1 MFFRATITGQ
11 TLVLTE
17 LRPQMIAP
25 ATLREVIKRSLPA
38 GVALADIEIDTRDG
52 SDQTEP
58 TIQFIAGDSPEA
70 RDRLTQWAAHVGHKR
85 LWFEDQVVDVERLD
99 NVLGEFETTCLGC
112 GWYRKN
118 SGYSFMWHAQDEG
131 VFPINCNVCG
141 AALPQW
147 TPCESSSLTLT
158 GNSATPDG
166 ENVIPSV
173 SNHDTRPEERS

>member
-25 ATLREVIKRSLPA
+25 TALREVIKRSLPA

-70 RDRLTQWAAHVGHKR
+70 RERLTQWAAHVGHKR

-147 TPCESSSLTLT
+147 TPCESAAGSADSGSSTDTTDL
-158 GNSATPDG
+158 SP
-166 ENVIPSV
+166 ESV
-173 SNHDTRPEERS
+173 SSDAARPEES

>member
-25 ATLREVIKRSLPA
+25 TALREVIKRSLPA

-70 RDRLTQWAAHVGHKR
+70 RERLTQWASHVGHKR

-99 NVLGEFETTCLGC
+99 NVLAEFETTCLGC

-147 TPCESSSLTLT
+147 TPCESAASS
-158 GNSATPDG
+158 ADG
-166 ENVIPSV
+166 GSSTDTTDLSPESV
-173 SNHDTRPEERS
+173 SSDAARPEES

>member
-17 LRPQMIAP
+17 LRPQMIAQT
-25 ATLREVIKRSLPA
+25 ALREVIKRSLPA

-70 RDRLTQWAAHVGHKR
+70 RERLTQWASHVGHKR

-147 TPCESSSLTLT
+147 TPCESAAGSADSGSSTDTTDL
-158 GNSATPDG
+158 SA
-166 ENVIPSV
+166 ESV
-173 SNHDTRPEERS
+173 SSDAARPEES

>member
-1 MFFRATITGQ
+1 MFFRATNTGQ

-17 LRPQMIAP
+17 LRPQIIAP
-25 ATLREVIKRSLPA
+25 TALREVIKRSLPA

-147 TPCESSSLTLT
+147 TPCESAA
-158 GNSATPDG
+158 GSADSGPATDTTDLSP
-166 ENVIPSV
+166 ESV
-173 SNHDTRPEERS
+173 SSDAARPEES

>member
-17 LRPQMIAP
+17 LRPQMIAQT
-25 ATLREVIKRSLPA
+25 ALREVIKRSLPA

-70 RDRLTQWAAHVGHKR
+70 RERLTQWAAHVGHKR
-85 LWFEDQVVDVERLD
+85 LWFEDQVVEVERLD

-147 TPCESSSLTLT
+147 TPCESATGSADSGSSTDTTDL
-158 GNSATPDG
+158 SP
-166 ENVIPSV
+166 ESV
-173 SNHDTRPEERS
+173 SSDTARPEES

>member
-25 ATLREVIKRSLPA
+25 TALREVIKRSLPA

-70 RDRLTQWAAHVGHKR
+70 RERLTQWASHVGHKR

-99 NVLGEFETTCLGC
+99 NVLAEFETTCLG
-112 GWYRKN
+112 W
-118 SGYSFMWHAQDEG
+118 
-131 VFPINCNVCG
+131 G
-141 AALPQW
+141 AALPLW
-147 TPCESSSLTLT
+147 TPCESAA
-158 GNSATPDG
+158 GSADSGASTDATDLSP
-166 ENVIPSV
+166 ESV
-173 SNHDTRPEERS
+173 SSDAARPEES

>member
-70 RDRLTQWAAHVGHKR
+70 RERLTQWASHVGHKR

-99 NVLGEFETTCLGC
+99 NVLAEFETTCLGC

-147 TPCESSSLTLT
+147 TPCESAA
-158 GNSATPDG
+158 GSADSGASTDTADLSA
-166 ENVIPSV
+166 ESV
-173 SNHDTRPEERS
+173 SSDAARPEES

>member
-70 RDRLTQWAAHVGHKR
+70 RERLTQWASHVGHKR
-85 LWFEDQVVDVERLD
+85 LWFEDQVVDVARLD
-99 NVLGEFETTCLGC
+99 NVLAEFETTCLGC

-147 TPCESSSLTLT
+147 TPCESGAGNADGGSSTDTDDL
-158 GNSATPDG
+158 SP
-166 ENVIPSV
+166 ESV
-173 SNHDTRPEERS
+173 SSDAARPEES

>member
-25 ATLREVIKRSLPA
+25 TALREVIKRSLPA

-70 RDRLTQWAAHVGHKR
+70 RDRLTQWASHVGHKR

-147 TPCESSSLTLT
+147 TPCESGAGSVDSGSPADTTDL
-158 GNSATPDG
+158 SA
-166 ENVIPSV
+166 ESV
-173 SNHDTRPEERS
+173 SSDAARPEES

>member
-17 LRPQMIAP
+17 LRPQMIAQT
-25 ATLREVIKRSLPA
+25 ALREVIKRSLPA

-70 RDRLTQWAAHVGHKR
+70 RERLTQWASHVGHKR

-147 TPCESSSLTLT
+147 TPCESAA
-158 GNSATPDG
+158 GSADSGASTDTTDLSP
-166 ENVIPSV
+166 ESV
-173 SNHDTRPEERS
+173 SSDAARPEES

>member
-70 RDRLTQWAAHVGHKR
+70 RERLTQWAAHVGHKR

-118 SGYSFMWHAQDEG
+118 SGYSFMWHAQVEG

-147 TPCESSSLTLT
+147 TPCESAAGSADSGSSTD
-158 GNSATPDG
+158 ATDLSP
-166 ENVIPSV
+166 ESV
-173 SNHDTRPEERS
+173 SSDAARPEES

>member
-70 RDRLTQWAAHVGHKR
+70 RERLTQWASHVGHKR

-99 NVLGEFETTCLGC
+99 NVLAEFETTCLGC

-147 TPCESSSLTLT
+147 TPCESAA
-158 GNSATPDG
+158 GSADSGPATDRTDLSP
-166 ENVIPSV
+166 ESV
-173 SNHDTRPEERS
+173 SSDAARPEES

>member
-25 ATLREVIKRSLPA
+25 TALREVIKRSLPP

-147 TPCESSSLTLT
+147 TPCESAASSE
-158 GNSATPDG
+158 NSGSSTDTTDLSP
-166 ENVIPSV
+166 ESV
-173 SNHDTRPEERS
+173 SSDATRPEEN

>member
-70 RDRLTQWAAHVGHKR
+70 RERLTQWASHVGHKR
-85 LWFEDQVVDVERLD
+85 LWFEDQVVDVARLD

-147 TPCESSSLTLT
+147 TPCESAAGSADSGSSTD
-158 GNSATPDG
+158 ATDLSP
-166 ENVIPSV
+166 ESV
-173 SNHDTRPEERS
+173 SSDAARPEES

>member
-17 LRPQMIAP
+17 LRPQMIAQT
-25 ATLREVIKRSLPA
+25 ALREVIKRSLPA

-70 RDRLTQWAAHVGHKR
+70 RERLTQWAAHVGHKR

-147 TPCESSSLTLT
+147 TPCES
-158 GNSATPDG
+158 GAGSAARLSDSQGHEIAVPPAPNVAERPD
-166 ENVIPSV
+166 P
-173 SNHDTRPEERS
+173 T

>member
-25 ATLREVIKRSLPA
+25 TALREVIKRSLPA

-70 RDRLTQWAAHVGHKR
+70 RDRLTQWASHVGHKR

-99 NVLGEFETTCLGC
+99 NVLAEFETTCLGC

-147 TPCESSSLTLT
+147 TPCESAAGSADSGSSTDTTDL
-158 GNSATPDG
+158 SP
-166 ENVIPSV
+166 ESV
-173 SNHDTRPEERS
+173 SSDAARPEES

>member
-25 ATLREVIKRSLPA
+25 TALREVIKRSLPA

-70 RDRLTQWAAHVGHKR
+70 RERLTQWAAHVGHKR

-147 TPCESSSLTLT
+147 TPCESAAGSADSGSSTDTTDL
-158 GNSATPDG
+158 SP
-166 ENVIPSV
+166 ESV
-173 SNHDTRPEERS
+173 SSDATRPEES

>member
-25 ATLREVIKRSLPA
+25 TALREVIKRSLPA

-147 TPCESSSLTLT
+147 TPCESAAGSENSGSSTD
-158 GNSATPDG
+158 ATDLSP
-166 ENVIPSV
+166 ESV
-173 SNHDTRPEERS
+173 SSDAARPEES

>member
-25 ATLREVIKRSLPA
+25 TALREVIKRSLPA

-70 RDRLTQWAAHVGHKR
+70 RDRLTQWASHVGHKR

-147 TPCESSSLTLT
+147 TPCESTAGSADSGSSTDTTEL
-158 GNSATPDG
+158 SA
-166 ENVIPSV
+166 ESV
-173 SNHDTRPEERS
+173 SSDAARPEES